1 MLNYNDVLMAQER
14 QADMRRAAAEEN
26 RKRALLGNANNN
38 IGQRVAAM
46 MVAIQQRLM
55 RPKAEVEPVGKVMP
69 GEAA

>member
-26 RKRALLGNANNN
+26 RKRALLGDANNN
-38 IGQRVAAM
+38 IAQRVAAM
-46 MVAIQQRLM
+46 VVAIQQRLM
-55 RPKAEVEPVGKVMP
+55 RPGAKVKSVGKVMP

>member
-14 QADMRRAAAEEN
+14 QADMLRAAAEEN

-46 MVAIQQRLM
+46 LAVIKQRLM
-55 RPKAEVEPVGKVMP
+55 RTEAKVEPVGAAMP
-69 GEAA
+69 TKAA